1 MATTIFVNIF
11 ILLLLAGILAL
22 VCMVIG
28 TAFRH
33 TRHRVMAV
41 VRTVTRA
48 AWLWRRGY
56 RTEAALIESGTA
68 EDLTAAIVR
77 GAQDIVS
84 EKRLIRLADGKRR
97 SERSIL
103 EYPGFEDLQRNWLSK
118 QKDWLSK
125 QQDIKNRERAIRG
138 GFTTVAQQ
146 LLSRGKTDVA
156 ADLCILA
163 LDQGLAP
170 GNLLRN
176 DVLMSNPAVADR
188 LIDRMK
194 VGDLVHCVSILL
206 DPWVVIDVDRAEAIV
221 QRMVAK
227 GIPKPIM
234 NMRLVVVS
242 AWRTKGD
249 VHKLAD
255 LLAAYRAK
263 GLGMASDELEVNGYV
278 YWTQDQATSLRA
290 AEVVL
295 EQRALREV
303 ADVVM
308 AEASVVP
315 APHVRK
321 RL

>member
-11 ILLLLAGILAL
+11 ILLLLLAGVLAL
-22 VCMVIG
+22 VCMVID
-28 TAFRH
+28 TIFDHARP
-33 TRHRVMAV
+33 RVMAV

-56 RTEAALIESGTA
+56 RTEAALIEKGTA

-77 GAQDIVS
+77 GAKDIVS
-84 EKRLIRLADGKRR
+84 EERLIRLADGKRR
-97 SERSIL
+97 CERSIL
-103 EYPGFEDLQRNWLSK
+103 EYRDPKDVERLERSK
-118 QKDWLSK
+118 RE
-125 QQDIKNRERAIRG
+125 DIKNHEGAILG
-138 GFTTVAQQ
+138 GFTSVAQQ

-163 LDQGLAP
+163 LDQGLDP
-170 GNLLRN
+170 VTLLRN
-176 DVLMSNPAVADR
+176 TYDVVRMSNPAVTDR

-194 VGDLVHCVSILL
+194 VGDLVQYVSILL
-206 DPWVVIDVDRAEAIV
+206 DPWVVTDVDRAEAIV

-227 GIPKPIM
+227 GISRPIM
-234 NMRLVVVS
+234 NMRLMVVS

-249 VHKLAD
+249 VHKLAN

-263 GLGMASDELEVNGYV
+263 GLGMESDELEVNGYE
-278 YWTQDQATSLRA
+278 DEATSLRA

-308 AEASVVP
+308 AEAAEP
-315 APHVRK
+315 AQPRARA